1 MIDDY
6 PAYYSAGY
14 TPDLI
19 VSDDF
24 FDEIMGQPLIEMIK
38 IDYDEPFSKSV
49 EASIKKLAES
59 NKLISWESKLDSY
72 SEMKNSE
79 NQITVLGGSLGII
92 IMLLA
97 ISNYM
102 NMMSE
107 SMQNRSKEFAVLESV
122 GMTRKQIKKMI
133 VFESLGYSILS
144 IAISLIIG
152 LPASYMV
159 FTNFNIYSIPFAF
172 PILKTLFL
180 FIAII
185 IICVVTSL
193 LVFSR
198 SKSET
203 IIELLRRNEI

>member
-1 MIDDY
+1 M
-6 PAYYSAGY
+6 
-14 TPDLI
+14 
-19 VSDDF
+19 
-24 FDEIMGQPLIEMIK
+24 
-38 IDYDEPFSKSV
+38 PFSKSV